1 MSADLFDK
9 RTVRLSEVIMSWV
22 KVPSIFSR
30 QIDAIVYCQARHLIG
45 FSGFWLGA
53 SEKRAS
59 EGKEVFSFAVP
70 QSTESLAGGTLSLS
84 II

>member
-9 RTVRLSEVIMSWV
+9 QTVRLSEAIMSWV
-22 KVPSIFSR
+22 KVPSIFRAKSVL
-30 QIDAIVYCQARHLIG
+30 IVYCQARHLIG

-70 QSTESLAGGTLSLS
+70 
-84 II
+84 